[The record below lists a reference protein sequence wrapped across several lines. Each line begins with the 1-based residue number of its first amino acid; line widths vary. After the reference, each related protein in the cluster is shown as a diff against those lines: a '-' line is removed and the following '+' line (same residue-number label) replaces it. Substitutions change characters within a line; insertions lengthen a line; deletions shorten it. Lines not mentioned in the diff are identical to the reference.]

1 MFVFTL
7 NTLQV
12 DDGGNLNEN
21 LKKVVLGEDNLL
33 KDAIREGD
41 LQSINQ
47 LVTSISSLLNYES
60 RKVNPDRNVSE
71 SEETQIQQ
79 QKQERMVVSA
89 L

>member
-1 MFVFTL
+1 MP
-7 NTLQV
+7 
-12 DDGGNLNEN
+12 DGGNLNEN

-47 LVTSISSLLNYES
+47 LVTSISSLLNYKS
-60 RKVNPDRNVSE
+60 RNVNPDRNVAE